1 MCIDNSVLNIDISA
15 KFYIIDFK
23 GGDLMQDKF
32 LIELEN
38 EGFYFKYA
46 KGDSSRNGK
55 EFHLFY
61 EIILFL
67 GGKAE
72 LISETVN
79 LTLKPNTLVV
89 IPKETYHQVKIL
101 GDPDDYLRCIINF
114 HENGTTLTDD
124 RFKRIGVYNFSTDLE
139 HLFDTLIAI
148 AQNNQD
154 VSPTLPNSLLD
165 VILYE
170 ILQQRQITAAKTLSD
185 TTLCAIRFVEN
196 NIQNEITVGKVALAC
211 RVSVST
217 LAHTFKDEMNISV
230 YKYTLQKKLLAAHD
244 KIVSGVPTTVAA
256 IECGFNDYSG
266 FYKQYKK
273 MFGFSPSIR

>member
-1 MCIDNSVLNIDISA
+1 
-15 KFYIIDFK
+15 
-23 GGDLMQDKF
+23 MQSKF
-32 LIELEN
+32 LTEFMHDDI
-38 EGFYFKYA
+38 YFKYA

-79 LTLKPNTLVV
+79 TTLRANTLVV

-114 HENGTTLTDD
+114 PENGTTALND
-124 RFKRIGVYNFSTDLE
+124 RFKRIGVYNFGANME
-139 HLFDTLIAI
+139 HLFGTLITI
-148 AQNNQD
+148 AQNKPSISQ
-154 VSPTLPNSLLD
+154 TLPNSLLD

-170 ILQQRQITAAKTLSD
+170 ILKQKEITTAKTLSD
-185 TTLCAIRFVEN
+185 TTVCAIKFIES
-196 NIQNEITVGKVALAC
+196 NIRREISVDKVAVAC

-217 LAHTFKDEMNISV
+217 LAHTFKEEMNISV

-273 MFGFSPSIR
+273 MFGFSPSKK

>member
-1 MCIDNSVLNIDISA
+1 
-15 KFYIIDFK
+15 
-23 GGDLMQDKF
+23 MQNKF

-79 LTLKPNTLVV
+79 TTLMPNTLVV

-114 HENGTTLTDD
+114 HENSTTLTDD

-185 TTLCAIRFVEN
+185 TTLCAIRFIEN

-244 KIVSGVPTTVAA
+244 KIASGVPTTVAA

-273 MFGFSPSIR
+273 MFGFLPSTK